1 MVKEGMP
8 VKWGVIVI
16 DLQGDFTE
24 WKRGSLAVPGSDED
38 YVRDVENATRRLKE
52 SGIPVLGTQD
62 WHPPD
67 HVSFATS
74 HAGKGPFDTVSV
86 DGKLQVLWP
95 PHCVQGTEN
104 ARIVMDNNLFLAVVK
119 KAQDPMTESYSAFQ
133 AGGEL
138 ERILRVNGIGRV
150 IVYGLAT
157 DYCVRATSLD
167 LAAAGYLVVVIEDLC
182 RSVSRDTAAAAVDEM
197 RREGVRVVD
206 TLEEAIEE
214 IHRDRS

>member
-1 MVKEGMP
+1 MP

-52 SGIPVLGTQD
+52 FGIPVLGTQD

-138 ERILRVNGIGRV
+138 ERILRVNGIGGV

-167 LAAAGYLVVVIEDLC
+167 LAAAGYPVVVIEDLC
-182 RSVSRDTAAAAVDEM
+182 RSVSPDTAAAAVDEM

-214 IHRDRS
+214 IHRNRS

>member
-1 MVKEGMP
+1 MVKEEMP

>member
-1 MVKEGMP
+1 VVKEEMP

>member
-1 MVKEGMP
+1 MP
-8 VKWGVIVI
+8 EKWGVIVI

-24 WKRGSLAVPGSDED
+24 RKEGSLAVPGSDED
-38 YVRDVENATRRLKE
+38 YVRDVENTTRQFKE
-52 SGIPVLGTQD
+52 LGIPVLGTQD

-74 HAGKGPFDTVSV
+74 HPGKEPFDTVVV
-86 DGKLQVLWP
+86 DGKPQVLWP

-104 ARIVMDNNLFLAVVK
+104 ARIVIDNNLFLAVVK
-119 KAQDPMTESYSAFQ
+119 KAEDPMIESYSAFQ

-138 ERILRVNGIGRV
+138 ERILRLNGIGRV

-157 DYCVRATSLD
+157 DYCVSATSLD

-182 RSVSRDTAAAAVDEM
+182 RSVSPETASAAVGEM
-197 RREGVRVVD
+197 RGKGVRVVA
-206 TLEEAIEE
+206 TPGEAIEE
-214 IHRDRS
+214 MRRNSG

>member
-1 MVKEGMP
+1 
-8 VKWGVIVI
+8 
-16 DLQGDFTE
+16 
-24 WKRGSLAVPGSDED
+24 
-38 YVRDVENATRRLKE
+38 
-52 SGIPVLGTQD
+52 
-62 WHPPD
+62 
-67 HVSFATS
+67 
-74 HAGKGPFDTVSV
+74 
-86 DGKLQVLWP
+86 
-95 PHCVQGTEN
+95 
-104 ARIVMDNNLFLAVVK
+104 
-119 KAQDPMTESYSAFQ
+119 
-133 AGGEL
+133 
-138 ERILRVNGIGRV
+138 VNGIGRV

>member
-1 MVKEGMP
+1 M
-8 VKWGVIVI
+8 KWGVIVI

-52 SGIPVLGTQD
+52 FGIPVLGTQD

-138 ERILRVNGIGRV
+138 ERILRVNGIGGV

-214 IHRDRS
+214 IHRNRS